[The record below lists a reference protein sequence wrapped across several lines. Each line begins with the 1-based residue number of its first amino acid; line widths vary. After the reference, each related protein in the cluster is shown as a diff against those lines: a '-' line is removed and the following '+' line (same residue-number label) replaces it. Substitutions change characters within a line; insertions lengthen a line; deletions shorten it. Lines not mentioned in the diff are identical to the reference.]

1 MTKPDEEWPKDKF
14 EVQAD
19 DHLEIKKE
27 LYHINLEASSA
38 VDQLLSRSSC
48 WIEALRRVSWVLKF
62 VDRIKL
68 LKNRVQPEEAQNR
81 LSIEDLEKAKKR
93 IVAVV
98 QRRSFPAEM
107 MSLEKGIKVQS
118 SSPLITLKLMIKD
131 GVMRVGGRLL
141 LAPICDDAKNPM
153 LLPKD
158 HHISTIL
165 IRHIHES
172 NGRSESNSG
181 LSRQELLSRK
191 SLLIAFTAENRWR
204 QSRINRW

>member
-19 DHLEIKKE
+19 DHREIKKE

-107 MSLEKGIKVQS
+107 MSLEKGIHVQS

-141 LAPICDDAKNPM
+141 LAPISDDAKNPM

-172 NGRSESNSG
+172 NGR
-181 LSRQELLSRK
+181 
-191 SLLIAFTAENRWR
+191 
-204 QSRINRW
+204 